1 MGQLENAEFL
11 PVVLHEESLE
21 CHEDFQMVEAFGP
34 AEEFLEYPENFR
46 VVGILGFVEGFRT
59 AGGFRV
65 LAAEFRP
72 AGDFQVLAAEFR
84 VVGEFQVGLA
94 EGDFAEQNP
103 SVLATGINGDG

>member
-1 MGQLENAEFL
+1 MALLNEASSGLGQLENAEFL

-34 AEEFLEYPENFR
+34 AEEFPEYPENFR
-46 VVGILGFVEGFRT
+46 VVGV
-59 AGGFRV
+59 
-65 LAAEFRP
+65 
-72 AGDFQVLAAEFR
+72 
-84 VVGEFQVGLA
+84 FQVGLA